1 MTRMTRTIPLLLVAL
16 CGLNAQAQDESISAE
31 ATPGFIRGFLPDFD
45 VSVGGFLRVENA
57 ISTTDAGNPNNQ
69 RSNDFNGR
77 PQPRQAYV
85 PPGFTPQVCNA
96 LTGSIGIALPA
107 NSCTTLTGPAVP
119 SWTSMPFPTA
129 LAADAASDGV
139 RGTFNSNPDGQLT
152 GTPFTYSD
160 NLVNF
165 QILRAELETGIK
177 FTQNLGLIARI
188 RGIYDPA
195 LFYKEFDAH
204 STDNIITTGGGGIVG
219 GDPQLYAGKPDYFN
233 YVVEGG
239 KKMPNPL
246 EWTGRNYQIYFPAL
260 IFDYNRGPVNVRLGN
275 QQIAWGQALF
285 YRVFDVVDGLDL
297 RRHLV
302 LDYAQEEF
310 ADERVPALGLRT
322 SWQVNEELLF
332 DSFVQKFQPTIYPN
346 PNTPY
351 NVIPSQFTVHDLY
364 VQDGY
369 DKKLNFGLRMKG
381 NYGQWGFQ
389 AAGVRRYNPDGV
401 FRWTRS
407 GVDRNLPCANTTDN
421 TLACRVEATL
431 NAYGQRSGAL
441 FADTAFEASP
451 GGVYSANEWFTYAG
465 QARLNAITGLNAS
478 ITEFPATT
486 QLFASPVDTVPE
498 AYNELNTFFIAS
510 GGALRG
516 HIAREYFKEDV
527 ISLGA
532 SYVVEGE
539 PGGIFDQL
547 IINLEHAYTHNRT
560 FTNTSL
566 SRDYIRTNTNVTAL
580 VMEKYYRFT
589 QAFPATY
596 FVYQFMYRDKD
607 DLFGRHLSGYGGTET
622 KAADGVSNAMYHVIA
637 MQQPFPQDIYRAAL
651 AVLIDPR
658 GSLLV
663 QPGIRWKYN
672 SALTFEAFYS
682 HIDGTLG
689 GANPNNTLLS
699 TVDYADEATIRLTYQ
714 F

>member
-1 MTRMTRTIPLLLVAL
+1 MTRKMLGLPALVAVLLLTASGVTR
-16 CGLNAQAQDESISAE
+16 AQEESGSTEIK
-31 ATPGFIRGFLPDFD
+31 PGFIRSFMPDFD
-45 VSVGGFLRVENA
+45 ISVGGFVRIENA
-57 ISTTDAGNPNNQ
+57 VSTTDEGNPNNQ
-69 RSNDFNGR
+69 RSNDFNER
-77 PQPRQAYV
+77 PQARQAFV
-85 PPGFTPQVCNA
+85 PPGYV
-96 LTGSIGIALPA
+96 
-107 NSCTTLTGPAVP
+107 PAVLNGVGLCGVLGQLCNLP
-119 SWTSMPFPTA
+119 QAAVSSWTSLPFPTL
-129 LAADAASDGV
+129 LAADAASPGV
-139 RGTFNSNPDGQLT
+139 RGTFNSNPSGQLT
-152 GTPFTYSD
+152 GQPFRRSD
-160 NLVNF
+160 DIINF

-177 FTQNLGLIARI
+177 FTQNLSLIARL
-188 RGIYDPA
+188 RGIYDPT
-195 LFYKEFDAH
+195 LFYKEFDAN
-204 STDNIITTGGGGIVG
+204 STNNIITTGGGGIVG
-219 GDPQLYAGKPDYFN
+219 GEQRLYGGKPDYFN
-233 YVVEGG
+233 YIVEGG
-239 KKMPNPL
+239 KKPNPL
-246 EWTGRNYQIYFPAL
+246 EWTGRDYQVYFPAL
-260 IFDYNRGPVNVRLGN
+260 ILDYNRGPVNLRIGN

-302 LDYAQEEF
+302 LDYAQEEY
-310 ADERVPALGLRT
+310 ADERVPALGIRT

-332 DSFVQKFQPTIYPN
+332 DSFVQKFQPSIYPN

-364 VQDGY
+364 VQGNY
-369 DKKLNFGLRMKG
+369 DDKVNFGLRFKG

-401 FRWTRS
+401 FRWTKS
-407 GVDRNLPCANTTDN
+407 GVDRDLPCANTTDN
-421 TLACRVEATL
+421 TLACRVELTL
-431 NAYGQRSGAL
+431 QTYGQRSGAL
-441 FADTAFEASP
+441 FANSAFEASP
-451 GGVYSANEWFTYAG
+451 GGVYSAQEWFSYAA
-465 QARLNAITGLNAS
+465 QARLNAVEGLNAS

-486 QLFASPVDTVPE
+486 QLYATPVNTVEE

-560 FTNTSL
+560 FTAPSL
-566 SRDYIRTNTNVTAL
+566 SRNYVRTNTNVTAL

-607 DLFGRHLSGYGGTET
+607 DLFGRLLDGYGGSET

-637 MQQPFPQDIYRAAL
+637 MQQPFPQDIFRAGFAL
-651 AVLIDPR
+651 LVDPR

-672 SALTFEAFYS
+672 SALTFEAFYT
-682 HIDGTLG
+682 HIEGSLG

-699 TVDYADEATIRLTYQ
+699 TVGFADEATVRLTFQ